1 MIPDI
6 ELDTLTTVTAQSV
19 RQISTNDPKSASNDV
34 LPSSPSLDHS
44 RPRSLAARQH
54 QPEEGTLS
62 ASLPQTKEQIERSRA
77 QFMVTCSCMFAIGF
91 NDASAGPLLPRM
103 QSVYHVSF
111 LIVSLLFIFACVGFI
126 FGASLN
132 VFVSDHVAFG
142 KLLVLSCVLQMTA
155 FTLAIPAPPFP
166 VFVLGYFINGIGS
179 ALQLAQVTGYLAV
192 MGHNVN
198 GKVALSQASYGAGA
212 LVAPIVATQ
221 FSVTQHWSFHYLVS
235 LGMVTTNAFLTSA
248 IFRLQSK
255 EDCRAQIG
263 LEPLESD
270 TSERSP
276 FRQILSLKSVHT
288 LAAFIF
294 LYVGTEVTI
303 GGWTVTYI
311 IQQRDAGPSSGY
323 IASGFWGGI
332 LLGRIIL
339 IPFNNRI
346 GDRLV
351 MLIYIL
357 LAVGLE
363 IVVWLVP
370 SLIGNAV
377 AVALVGLFFGP
388 MFPVALSAS
397 RKVIPRWI
405 YTGAIGWITGFG
417 QAGSAALPFLTG
429 ALADAVGISSLQ
441 PLLVGMMSTMI
452 ALWLLVPRPV
462 RPD

>member
-1 MIPDI
+1 MGKI
-6 ELDTLTTVTAQSV
+6 Q
-19 RQISTNDPKSASNDV
+19 
-34 LPSSPSLDHS
+34 
-44 RPRSLAARQH
+44 
-54 QPEEGTLS
+54 TLS
-62 ASLPQTKEQIERSRA
+62 YAETTSTSSVQQTKEQVIRSRA
-77 QFMVTCSCMFAIGF
+77 QFIVTCCCMFAIGF

-103 QSVYHVSF
+103 QSVYQISF

-126 FGASLN
+126 LGACLN
-132 VFVSDHVAFG
+132 VLVSDHVTFG
-142 KLLVLSCVLQMTA
+142 KVTMCSCILQMIA

-179 ALQLAQVTGYLAV
+179 ALQIAQVNGYLVV

-198 GKVALSQASYGAGA
+198 LKVALSQASYGAGA
-212 LVAPIVATQ
+212 FVAPLVATQ
-221 FSVTQHWSFHYLVS
+221 FSAMRHWSFHYLVS
-235 LGMVTTNAFLTSA
+235 LSMVTTNAFLTSA

-255 EDCRAQIG
+255 EDCRAQLG
-263 LEPLESD
+263 LEAMEPE
-270 TSERSP
+270 TSEHSP
-276 FRQILSLKSVHT
+276 FRQIMNLKSVHI

-294 LYVGTEVTI
+294 LYVGTELFS
-303 GGWTVTYI
+303 GWTVTYI
-311 IQQRDAGPSSGY
+311 IQQRDAGARSGY

-339 IPFNNRI
+339 IPLNNWL

-351 MLIYIL
+351 MLIYIV
-357 LAVGLE
+357 LAIGLE

-377 AVALVGLFFGP
+377 AVSLVGLFFGP

-405 YTGAIGWITGFG
+405 YTGAIGWITGIG

-429 ALADAVGISSLQ
+429 ALADAVGISSFQ
-441 PLLVGMMSTMI
+441 PLLVGMMSAMI
-452 ALWLLVPRPV
+452 AMWLLVPRPT

>member
-1 MIPDI
+1 MVSDV
-6 ELDTLTTVTAQSV
+6 ELDTLPTVIRQSV
-19 RQISTNDPKSASNDV
+19 RQISSSEPKS
-34 LPSSPSLDHS
+34 LPDHTSVSLNHG
-44 RPRSLAARQH
+44 RPRSPVSDHHAI
-54 QPEEGTLS
+54 EEGVPGS
-62 ASLPQTKEQIERSRA
+62 SSVQQTKEQIIRARA
-77 QFMVTCSCMFAIGF
+77 QFIVTCCCMFAIGF

-103 QSVYHVSF
+103 QSVYQISF

-126 FGASLN
+126 LGASLN
-132 VFVSDHVAFG
+132 VLVSDHVAFG
-142 KLLVLSCVLQMTA
+142 KLLVLSCVLQMIG

-179 ALQLAQVTGYLAV
+179 ALQIAQVNGYLVV

-212 LVAPIVATQ
+212 FVAPLVATQ
-221 FSVTQHWSFHYLVS
+221 FSAMRHWSFHYLVS
-235 LGMVTTNAFLTSA
+235 LGLVTANAFLTSA

-263 LEPLESD
+263 LEPMEPD
-270 TSERSP
+270 TSEHSP
-276 FRQILSLKSVHT
+276 FRQIMNLKSVHI

-311 IQQRDAGPSSGY
+311 IQQRNAGSNSGY

-332 LLGRIIL
+332 LVGRIIL
-339 IPFNNRI
+339 IPLNSWL

-351 MLIYIL
+351 MLIYIF
-357 LAVGLE
+357 LAIGLE
-363 IVVWLVP
+363 LIVWLVP

-377 AVALVGLFFGP
+377 AVSLVGLFFGP

-405 YTGAIGWITGFG
+405 YTGAIGWITGIG

-429 ALADAVGISSLQ
+429 AIADAVGISSLQ
-441 PLLVGMMSTMI
+441 PLLVGMMSAMI
-452 ALWLLVPRPV
+452 AMWLLVPRPT

>member
-1 MIPDI
+1 MVSDI
-6 ELDTLTTVTAQSV
+6 ELDTLPTIIRHSV
-19 RQISTNDPKSASNDV
+19 QQISSSELKSPPDH
-34 LPSSPSLDHS
+34 SSISLDHS
-44 RPRSLAARQH
+44 RLRSVASNQLGQ
-54 QPEEGTLS
+54 ETTS
-62 ASLPQTKEQIERSRA
+62 ASSAQQTKEQAIRSRA
-77 QFMVTCSCMFAIGF
+77 QFIVTCCCMFAIGF

-103 QSVYHVSF
+103 QSVYQISF

-126 FGASLN
+126 LGACLN
-132 VFVSDHVAFG
+132 VLVSDHVTFG
-142 KLLVLSCVLQMTA
+142 KVTMCSCILQMIA

-179 ALQLAQVTGYLAV
+179 ALQIAQVNGYLVV

-198 GKVALSQASYGAGA
+198 LKVALSQASYGAGA
-212 LVAPIVATQ
+212 FVAPLVATQ
-221 FSVTQHWSFHYLVS
+221 FSAMRHWSFHYLVS
-235 LGMVTTNAFLTSA
+235 LSMVTTNAFLTSA

-255 EDCRAQIG
+255 EDCRAQLG
-263 LEPLESD
+263 LEAMEPE
-270 TSERSP
+270 TSEHSP
-276 FRQILSLKSVHT
+276 FRQIMNLKSVHI

-311 IQQRDAGPSSGY
+311 IQQRDAGVRSGY

-339 IPFNNRI
+339 IPLNNWL

-351 MLIYIL
+351 MLIYIV
-357 LAVGLE
+357 LAIGLE

-377 AVALVGLFFGP
+377 AVSLVGLFFGP

-405 YTGAIGWITGFG
+405 YTGAIGWITGIG

-441 PLLVGMMSTMI
+441 PLLVGMMSAMI
-452 ALWLLVPRPV
+452 AMWLLVPRPT

>member
-1 MIPDI
+1 MRH
-6 ELDTLTTVTAQSV
+6 SV
-19 RQISTNDPKSASNDV
+19 QQISSSELKSPPDH
-34 LPSSPSLDHS
+34 SSISLDHS
-44 RPRSLAARQH
+44 RLRSV
-54 QPEEGTLS
+54 
-62 ASLPQTKEQIERSRA
+62 ASNQLGQETTSTSSVQQTKEQVIHSRA
-77 QFMVTCSCMFAIGF
+77 QFIVTCCCMFAIGF

-103 QSVYHVSF
+103 QSVYQISF

-126 FGASLN
+126 LGACLN
-132 VFVSDHVAFG
+132 VLVSEHVTFG
-142 KLLVLSCVLQMTA
+142 KVTMCCTESCILQMIA

-179 ALQLAQVTGYLAV
+179 ALQIAQVNGYLVV

-198 GKVALSQASYGAGA
+198 LKVALSQASYGAGA
-212 LVAPIVATQ
+212 FVAPLVATQ
-221 FSVTQHWSFHYLVS
+221 FSAMRHWSFHYLVS
-235 LGMVTTNAFLTSA
+235 LSMVTTNAFLTSA

-255 EDCRAQIG
+255 EDCRAQLG
-263 LEPLESD
+263 LEAMEPE
-270 TSERSP
+270 TSEHSP
-276 FRQILSLKSVHT
+276 FRQIMNLKSVHI

-294 LYVGTEVTI
+294 LYVGTEELFS
-303 GGWTVTYI
+303 GWTVTYI
-311 IQQRDAGPSSGY
+311 IQQRDAGARSGY

-339 IPFNNRI
+339 IPLNNWL

-351 MLIYIL
+351 MLIYIV
-357 LAVGLE
+357 LAIGLE

-377 AVALVGLFFGP
+377 AVSLVGLFFGP

-405 YTGAIGWITGFG
+405 YTGAIGWITGIG

-441 PLLVGMMSTMI
+441 PLLVGMMSAMI
-452 ALWLLVPRPV
+452 AMWLLVPRPT